1 MIVQAKEGGKQP
13 MTPKVLSSFAA
24 GIIVAAG
31 VCGAVYFSSSEEET
45 VTQASESPK
54 NTVTKELTEDEMKD
68 ELSSLGY
75 VIKTEDEYTAELKAA
90 EHAAKDTAD
99 QQNQKVVYK
108 TVINVASGMT
118 SIDVANALVKGKII
132 DNASSFTKTIE
143 SRNLSNSLKPGVF
156 EVDST
161 MSLDEVI
168 SQIFK

>member
-1 MIVQAKEGGKQP
+1 

-45 VTQASESPK
+45 VTQAAESPK
-54 NTVTKELTEDEMKD
+54 NTVTKEMTEDEMKN

-75 VIKTEDEYTAELKAA
+75 VIKTEDEYSAELQKA
-90 EHAAKDTAD
+90 EQTAKENSNQQD
-99 QQNQKVVYK
+99 QQVVYK

-118 SIDVANALVKGKII
+118 SIDVAQTLVKGKII
-132 DNASSFTKTIE
+132 KDASSFTKTIE
-143 SRNLSNSLKPGVF
+143 SRKLENKLKPGVF

-161 MSLDEVI
+161 MSMDEVI
-168 SQIFK
+168 NHIFK

>member
-1 MIVQAKEGGKQP
+1 

-45 VTQASESPK
+45 VTQAAESPK
-54 NTVTKELTEDEMKD
+54 NTVTKEMTEDEMKN

-75 VIKTEDEYTAELKAA
+75 VIKTEDEYSTELQKAEQTAKENSNQQ
-90 EHAAKDTAD
+90 D
-99 QQNQKVVYK
+99 QQVVYK

-118 SIDVANALVKGKII
+118 SIDVAQALVKGKII
-132 DNASSFTKTIE
+132 KDASSFTKTIE
-143 SRNLSNSLKPGVF
+143 SRKLENKLKPGVF

-161 MSLDEVI
+161 MSMDEVI
-168 SQIFK
+168 NHIFK

>member
-1 MIVQAKEGGKQP
+1 

-45 VTQASESPK
+45 VTQAAESPK
-54 NTVTKELTEDEMKD
+54 NTVTKEMTEDEMKN

-75 VIKTEDEYTAELKAA
+75 VIKTEDEYSAELQKA
-90 EHAAKDTAD
+90 EQTAKENSNQQD
-99 QQNQKVVYK
+99 QQVVYK

-118 SIDVANALVKGKII
+118 SIDVAQALVKGKII
-132 DNASSFTKTIE
+132 KDASSFTKTIE
-143 SRNLSNSLKPGVF
+143 SRKLENKLKPGVF

-161 MSLDEVI
+161 MSMDEVI
-168 SQIFK
+168 NHIFK

>member
-1 MIVQAKEGGKQP
+1 

-45 VTQASESPK
+45 VTKTAESPK
-54 NTVTKELTEDEMKD
+54 NTVTKEITEDEMKD
-68 ELSSLGY
+68 KLSSLGY
-75 VIKTEDEYTAELKAA
+75 IIKTDDEYTADLKDAA
-90 EHAAKDTAD
+90 EQAAPESSD
-99 QQNQKVVYK
+99 QQEDQKVIYK

-143 SRNLSNSLKPGVF
+143 SRNLSNKLKPGVF